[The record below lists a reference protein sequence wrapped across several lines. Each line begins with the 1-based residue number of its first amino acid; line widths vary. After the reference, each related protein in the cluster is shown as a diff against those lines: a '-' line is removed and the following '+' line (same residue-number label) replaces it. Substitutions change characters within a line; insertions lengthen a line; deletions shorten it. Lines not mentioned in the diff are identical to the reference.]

1 MGNKETRET
10 EFGYRKRCGEA
21 ALRESGIGHRIVR
34 AASIDEL
41 LIEEGLEVQ
50 GLDEGDLVTTPDGEG
65 EEGGAALAT
74 PSDVASRAAG
84 LTQENLEDNR
94 IHPRDIARTLVASL
108 FGAADGRTTE
118 VWTVEESRKDQMTNS
133 NVLKSSPCNG
143 VSVVGTKTTLLVRYY
158 ETTWSRR
165 LDRRSWNTLHQKG
178 SG

>member
-1 MGNKETRET
+1 MGNKEMRET

-118 VWTVEESRKDQMTNS
+118 VWTVEESRKDQVTNS
-133 NVLKSSPCNG
+133 NVLF
-143 VSVVGTKTTLLVRYY
+143 
-158 ETTWSRR
+158 
-165 LDRRSWNTLHQKG
+165 